1 MPSQQNPVDMAKTE
15 LLKLDRNDPEYQQ
28 KFIKLL
34 GIADPAKAQEQL
46 VRGQEQQRKVN
57 IRNAVIKQIQ
67 DNPLYKDIIPLIAE
81 GVYDDKPE
89 DLISLLKKEPIKGA
103 NIIKP
108 FAGQSSD
115 GSPLM
120 LTVLKREGQD
130 DQVVEV
136 STGKPPPKGTT
147 LSTADG
153 TTVEVNL
160 NEKTEDAFSK
170 QLGEELAKDLIDS
183 RDRATT
189 SLLTADVLNN
199 QWELID
205 NNIGILSG
213 TGADLLRGAGKIL
226 SAAGVLSGEGEELI
240 ANTEAYLANAGN
252 LVADVISAFGAG
264 SGLSDEDRK
273 FAIKMAAGDPSV
285 LTEEGIRRILK
296 LQARMT
302 KFKIELHNKK
312 VANSPAST
320 SIYDM
325 TVKVPE
331 FPWAEP
337 ENTAS
342 DADAETQRLI
352 DLYTGKEGG

>member
-1 MPSQQNPVDMAKTE
+1 MQEAVS
-15 LLKLDRNDPEYQQ
+15 KLDLGSVKGLSTLAKLQQ
-28 KFIKLL
+28 IQGDLTGAAQTAAKIKQFQ
-34 GIADPAKAQEQL
+34 AQIQD
-46 VRGQEQQRKVN
+46 QNRKVN
-57 IRNAVIKQIQ
+57 VRNSIVNRIKE
-67 DNPLYKDIIPLIAE
+67 NPLYSDILPIIESGAFDE
-81 GVYDDKPE
+81 NPE
-89 DLISLLKKEPIKGA
+89 DLIPLLKKEPIKGA
-103 NIIKP
+103 SISKP

-120 LTVLKREGQD
+120 LTVLTKEGQD
-130 DQVVEV
+130 DEVVEV

-160 NEKTEDAFSK
+160 NEETEDAFSE
-170 QLGEELAKDLIDS
+170 QLGTELAKDLIDS
-183 RDRATT
+183 REKATT

-264 SGLSDEDRK
+264 TGLSDQDRK
-273 FAIKMAAGDPSV
+273 FAIAMAAGDPAV
-285 LTEEGIRRILK
+285 LTEAGIRRILK
-296 LQARMT
+296 LQAKMVQ
-302 KFKIELHNKK
+302 FKVKQHNKK
-312 VANSPAST
+312 VASSPAAKSA
-320 SIYDM
+320 YDM
-325 TVKVPE
+325 TLPVPE
-331 FPWAEP
+331 FPWAEAGKV
-337 ENTAS
+337 ES
-342 DADAETQRLI
+342 DIDADTQQLI
-352 DLYTGKEGG
+352 DLYTKGQK